1 VVDWQIVQGLDL
13 LGELAK
19 SSSVETLRSASIV
32 FLFPA
37 HLRVGNW
44 IDVGLT
50 SDLRPIG
57 MMSANPPPFK
67 FC

>member
-1 VVDWQIVQGLDL
+1 MEVS
-13 LGELAK
+13 K
-19 SSSVETLRSASIV
+19 SSSVETLRSVHIV

-37 HLRVGNW
+37 HVRVGNW

-50 SDLRPIG
+50 SDLTRIG

-67 FC
+67 F